1 VADVFG
7 IALATG
13 GDLLRDAAIDAAH
26 ELGLFA
32 APTPRATMSRRMR
45 ALVDYLVASGL
56 LAWSDTPAGHS
67 RVVPVRVPPRP
78 SVPRSGWGLM
88 AEVIRRDK
96 PLSVEGGEIELRYHA
111 HLATVGAA
119 AAAELVRRC
128 MKTGSEP
135 FPAQVVQRTGQDP
148 PRRSMSILDLGA
160 GVGTYAAAFLD
171 ANVDATNDLAGIDVR
186 ATVVDYAEVIALA
199 RRAMARFGE
208 RVRFVAHDVRG
219 ARLVDEPSDEPG
231 NRHSSGYSDSGSG
244 HDIALLANVLHLH
257 PPETCAELVAITAR
271 AVKPGGMVVIK
282 DLRVDDGRAG
292 PFEGLAFA
300 LNMAVY
306 TGGGDVYETSQL
318 RAWLVEAGLVGIEE
332 VRLESQPDGIVMIG
346 YRARTAR
353 QVFEAIAGPA
363 HVEVAT
369 EIAARMPSAFRTML
383 ARAPEFLDH
392 YTRIMPALREEH
404 ASTRLFHVPL
414 DWQRLPRLSTIVE
427 RLERLARVRIERAPT
442 IAAMYER
449 THYGGLM
456 PLLYGYP
463 AHVAYFERRGRE
475 LGLDELGTIDRY
487 LAAPMLHELCHFD
500 RERDAL
506 LPPHLDECIAG
517 FIGVHVW
524 PEMAY
529 PEPGH
534 DDALYAA
541 PWLSQV
547 GQAFARAFGVREIVD
562 AHVGHVPWEA
572 VMPRRLFE
580 EVTRFAWEDWQRR
593 RTSHFLSDTLAPEP
607 WVGLVREAIAAR
619 PDDEMDRQ
627 IVRDALRAMC
637 LTSTQVDGSLR
648 ARMEVP
654 SEPIVI
660 ERGWMACG
668 ALRYWVPEHVRDQR
682 IVVRSLEE
690 IESVALQLD
699 GRIA

>member
-1 VADVFG
+1 
-7 IALATG
+7 LTT
-13 GDLLRDAAIDAAH
+13 AI
-26 ELGLFA
+26 
-32 APTPRATMSRRMR
+32 
-45 ALVDYLVASGL
+45 
-56 LAWSDTPAGHS
+56 
-67 RVVPVRVPPRP
+67 
-78 SVPRSGWGLM
+78 
-88 AEVIRRDK
+88 
-96 PLSVEGGEIELRYHA
+96 
-111 HLATVGAA
+111 
-119 AAAELVRRC
+119 
-128 MKTGSEP
+128 
-135 FPAQVVQRTGQDP
+135 
-148 PRRSMSILDLGA
+148 
-160 GVGTYAAAFLD
+160 
-171 ANVDATNDLAGIDVR
+171 
-186 ATVVDYAEVIALA
+186 
-199 RRAMARFGE
+199 
-208 RVRFVAHDVRG
+208 
-219 ARLVDEPSDEPG
+219 
-231 NRHSSGYSDSGSG
+231 
-244 HDIALLANVLHLH
+244 
-257 PPETCAELVAITAR
+257 
-271 AVKPGGMVVIK
+271 
-282 DLRVDDGRAG
+282 
-292 PFEGLAFA
+292 
-300 LNMAVY
+300 Y
-306 TGGGDVYETSQL
+306 TGGGDVSETPQR
-318 RAWLVEAGLVGIEE
+318 RAWLGEAGLVGIEE

-346 YRARTAR
+346 YRPRTAR
-353 QVFEAIAGPA
+353 QVFEAIAGPPRVLPP
-363 HVEVAT
+363 HVAVDVPLSIPDD
-369 EIAARMPSAFRTML
+369 IAARMPSAFRTML
-383 ARAPEFLDH
+383 SRAPEFLDH
-392 YTRIMPALREEH
+392 YTRVMPALREEH

-414 DWQRLPRLSTIVE
+414 DWARLPRLSTIVE
-427 RLERLARVRIERAPT
+427 RLEQLARVTIERAPT
-442 IAAMYER
+442 IAAMYEQ
-449 THYGGLM
+449 THYGGFM

-475 LGLDELGTIDRY
+475 LGLDDLGTIDRY

-524 PEMAY
+524 PAMAY

-547 GQAFARAFGVREIVD
+547 GQALARAFGVKGLVD
-562 AHVGHVPWEA
+562 AHVGHVAWEA

-580 EVTRFAWEDWQRR
+580 EVTRFGWEDWQRR

-648 ARMEVP
+648 ARMAVP

-660 ERGWMACG
+660 ERGWMTCG